1 MRVAAYQAPLL
12 PPGSMEAALDLVC
25 EQIEWCEAQNVTV
38 LCCPEG
44 MLGGLADYAPDP
56 RAIALNVAS
65 AAFDAVLSRL
75 ASDRVAAIIG
85 FTELDDRGR
94 LFNSAAICRNGRL
107 TGLYR
112 KRHPFI
118 NRSVYQAGDTMPVFT
133 MDGLTFGVN
142 ICLDSTF
149 PESARL
155 VASKGA
161 TALFVPTNNG
171 LPPGRADERIVAE
184 ARALDAR
191 RAMDNGLAVIR
202 ADVTGR
208 AGDLTACGS
217 SGIVAPDGTVLGE
230 VAPSTIGIVVADI
243 SEELARVG
251 ITQGD
256 RGVQGEEFGPR
267 SLISL

>member
-1 MRVAAYQAPLL
+1 VRVAAYQAPLL
-12 PPGSMEAALDLVC
+12 SPGSMEAAVDLVR
-25 EQIEWCEAQNVTV
+25 ERIEWCEAQDVTI

-65 AAFDAVLSRL
+65 AAFETVLRRL
-75 ASDRVAAIIG
+75 ASDRVATIVG

-94 LFNSAAICRNGRL
+94 LFNSAAICRNGL
-107 TGLYR
+107 LAGLYR

-118 NRSVYQAGDTMPVFT
+118 NRSVYQAGDAMPVFT
-133 MDGLTFGVN
+133 MDGLTFGIN

-161 TALFVPTNNG
+161 GALFVPTNTG
-171 LPPGRADERIVAE
+171 LPPGRADAGIVAE
-184 ARALDAR
+184 ARGLDVR
-191 RAMDNGLAVIR
+191 RAVDNRMAVVR

-208 AGDLTACGS
+208 AGDLTAFGS
-217 SGIVAPDGTVLGE
+217 SGIVSHDGTVLGE

-243 SEELARVG
+243 SQA
-251 ITQGD
+251 GD
-256 RGVQGEEFGPR
+256 PRGRTIQY
-267 SLISL
+267 SL

>member
-1 MRVAAYQAPLL
+1 
-12 PPGSMEAALDLVC
+12 MEAAVDLVR
-25 EQIEWCEAQNVTV
+25 ERIEWCEAQDVTI

-65 AAFDAVLSRL
+65 AAFETVLRRL
-75 ASDRVAAIIG
+75 ASDRVATIVG

-94 LFNSAAICRNGRL
+94 LFNSAAICRNGL
-107 TGLYR
+107 LAGLYR

-118 NRSVYQAGDTMPVFT
+118 NRSVYQAGDAMPVFT
-133 MDGLTFGVN
+133 MDGLTFGIN

-161 TALFVPTNNG
+161 GALFVPTNTG
-171 LPPGRADERIVAE
+171 LPPGRADAGIVAE
-184 ARALDAR
+184 ARGLDVR
-191 RAMDNGLAVIR
+191 RAVDNRMAVVR
-202 ADVTGR
+202 ADVAGR
-208 AGDLTACGS
+208 AGDLTAFGS
-217 SGIVAPDGTVLGE
+217 SGIVSHDGTVLGE

-243 SEELARVG
+243 SQA
-251 ITQGD
+251 GD
-256 RGVQGEEFGPR
+256 PRGRTIQY
-267 SLISL
+267 SL